1 MKAGGPVLLVEDDLD
16 IAEAIL
22 DVLMDEGYEVAHA
35 TNGREALELLHSQPR
50 PAVILLDL
58 MMPEMDGSQFRAEQL
73 RDPALS
79 SIPVVV
85 LSADRL
91 VAQKAHEL
99 GVWGYVTKPLQP
111 EQLVSIVE
119 QTTCPQ
125 SPHPVDA

>member
-1 MKAGGPVLLVEDDLD
+1 MKGGGPVLLVEDDLD

-73 RDPALS
+73 RDPKLS

-85 LSADRL
+85 LSADRM

-111 EQLVSIVE
+111 EQLVSILE
-119 QTTCPQ
+119 QTT
-125 SPHPVDA
+125 HDVEA

>member
-1 MKAGGPVLLVEDDLD
+1 MKGGGPVLLVEDDLD

-58 MMPEMDGSQFRAEQL
+58 MMPEMDGPEFRAEQL
-73 RDPALS
+73 RDPKLS

-85 LSADRL
+85 LSADRFI
-91 VAQKAHEL
+91 AQKAHEL

-111 EQLVSIVE
+111 EQLVSILE
-119 QTTCPQ
+119 QTT
-125 SPHPVDA
+125 HDVEA

>member
-1 MKAGGPVLLVEDDLD
+1 MKGGGPVLLVEDDLD

-22 DVLMDEGYEVAHA
+22 DVLMDEGYEVSHA

-50 PAVILLDL
+50 PSVILLDL
-58 MMPEMDGSQFRAEQL
+58 MMPEMDGPEFRAEQL
-73 RDPALS
+73 RDPKIS

-99 GVWGYVTKPLQP
+99 GVWGYITKPLQP
-111 EQLVSIVE
+111 EQLVSILE
-119 QTTCPQ
+119 QTCHDVQ
-125 SPHPVDA
+125 A